1 MTDEQ
6 LIELELDP
14 RSILDKNTFRIV
26 DLQRQQ
32 YGVGEDGKQYLGIFP
47 MIVTAATALY
57 YQERI

>member
-32 YGVGEDGKQYLGIFP
+32 YGVGEDKKQYLGIFP